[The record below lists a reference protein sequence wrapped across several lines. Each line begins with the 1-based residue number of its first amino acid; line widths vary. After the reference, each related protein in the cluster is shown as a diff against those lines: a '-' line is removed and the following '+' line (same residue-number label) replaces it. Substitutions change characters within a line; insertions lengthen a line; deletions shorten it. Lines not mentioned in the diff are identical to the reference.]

1 MVQYHASRNELD
13 PTWCLSQVL
22 KSATDQSADVL
33 LLSDLR
39 TLADLEYFQLQSA
52 AAFHRG
58 DSSNSEPYSASDDA
72 RAARGWQSD
81 DTKDLLPT
89 EVELDSFTG
98 WTMCVDN
105 SDNSELGAGML
116 NHWVQM
122 TGVPRILGA

>member
-1 MVQYHASRNELD
+1 MVQYHTSRNELD

-52 AAFHRG
+52 AAFHHEAIAPTPNLILVRV
-58 DSSNSEPYSASDDA
+58 NASDDA

-89 EVELDSFTG
+89 LMSLVLVLLVPCRQYGQNCLSLWCFGERTK
-98 WTMCVDN
+98 
-105 SDNSELGAGML
+105 AGE
-116 NHWVQM
+116 
-122 TGVPRILGA
+122 R